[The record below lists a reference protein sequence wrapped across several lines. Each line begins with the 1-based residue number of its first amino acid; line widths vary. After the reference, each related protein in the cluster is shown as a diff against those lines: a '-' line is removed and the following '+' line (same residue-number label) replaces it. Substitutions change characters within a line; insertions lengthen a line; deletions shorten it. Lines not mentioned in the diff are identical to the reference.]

1 MHPTQPAATAA
12 FLGTLP
18 RPSRAA
24 ILVAAV
30 GFVAVPLLL
39 GQVVSLRQGLLFL
52 IGGLM
57 GVTLYHAAF
66 GFTGG
71 WRALVID
78 RRGRSMRA
86 QMLMVAAAAVV
97 ILPMLQAGT
106 FLGQPLAGAIAP
118 TGISVLVGAA
128 LFGVGM
134 QLGGG
139 CGSGTLF
146 TVGGGSARMLITLIF
161 FCIGALIGTAHLG
174 WWMALPSLGIISL
187 GKSLGT
193 AGALAV
199 TLAGLGAV
207 ALLTVGVE
215 LRRHGRLEA
224 AAPAARHGLWRLARG
239 PWPLFGGGLILAAL
253 NIATLMTAG
262 HTWSVTYGFGLWAA
276 KISQVAGL
284 DVASW
289 PFWTTAFSARAL
301 ERPVIFDTT
310 SVMNFGIILGAA
322 LAAGL
327 AGRFAPKVDLSPGSV
342 AAAVIGGLLLG
353 YGARLGFG
361 CNIGALFSGIA
372 SGSLHGWLW
381 FASAFAGTIIGTRL
395 RPIFGLG

>member
-12 FLGTLP
+12 FLGSLP
-18 RPSRAA
+18 RPSRVAV
-24 ILVAAV
+24 LVAAV
-30 GFVAVPLLL
+30 GFVAVPLML
-39 GQVVSLRQGLLFL
+39 GQIVNPRQGLLFL

-86 QMLMVAAAAVV
+86 QMLMIAAAAVV

-106 FLGQPLAGAIAP
+106 FLGEPLAGAIAP

-161 FCIGALIGTAHLG
+161 FCIGALIGTLHLG
-174 WWMALPSLGIISL
+174 WWMALPSLGTISL
-187 GKSLGT
+187 GDRFGT
-193 AGALAV
+193 AGALV
-199 TLAGLGAV
+199 ITLGGLGTVAV
-207 ALLTVGVE
+207 MTVAVE
-215 LRRHGRLEA
+215 LRRHGRLEPTTP
-224 AAPAARHGLWRLARG
+224 APRHGLMRLTRG
-239 PWPLFGGGLILAAL
+239 PWPLFGGGLILAGL

-262 HTWSVTYGFGLWAA
+262 HTWSVTYAFGLWAA
-276 KISQVAGL
+276 KITQLAGL

-301 ERPVIFDTT
+301 GRPVIFDTT
-310 SVMNFGIILGAA
+310 SVMDFGIILGAA

-327 AGRFAPKVDLSPGSV
+327 AGRFAPKVNLSPGSV
-342 AAAVIGGLLLG
+342 AAAVIGGLMLG

-381 FASAFAGTIIGTRL
+381 FAAAFVGSIIGIRL
-395 RPIFGLG
+395 RPIFGLN

>member
-1 MHPTQPAATAA
+1 MQETLRATRTA
-12 FLGTLP
+12 
-18 RPSRAA
+18 
-24 ILVAAV
+24 
-30 GFVAVPLLL
+30 PLLTARNRVVVCAVL
-39 GQVVSLRQGLLFL
+39 AGFALIPLWLWGVVSLRQGMLFL
-52 IGGLM
+52 IGGVM

-71 WRALVID
+71 WRAMVRD
-78 RRGRSMRA
+78 RRGRSIRA
-86 QMLMVAAAAVV
+86 QMLMVAAASVV
-97 ILPMLQAGT
+97 IVPMLQAGS

-118 TGISVLVGAA
+118 AGVSVLVGAA
-128 LFGVGM
+128 LFGIGM

-146 TVGGGSARMLITLIF
+146 TVGGGSARMVVTLVF

-174 WWMALPSLGIISL
+174 WWMSWPSLGAIGL
-187 GKSLGT
+187 GARFGT
-193 AGALAV
+193 FGALAI
-199 TLAGLGAV
+199 TLAGLAAV
-207 ALLTVGVE
+207 AVVSALVE
-215 LRRHGRLEA
+215 MRRHGRIE
-224 AAPAARHGLWRLARG
+224 APAPAPRHGVQRFMGG
-239 PWPLFGGGLILAAL
+239 PWPLFGGGLLLAAL

-262 HTWSVTYGFGLWAA
+262 HTWSITYAFGLWAA
-276 KISQVAGL
+276 KISTLGGL

-301 ERPVIFDTT
+301 ERPVWFDTT

-327 AGRFAPKVDLSPGSV
+327 ANRFAPRVDLSPGSL

-381 FASAFAGTIIGTRL
+381 FAAAFAGTIIGMRL
-395 RPIFGLG
+395 RPLFGLK